1 VWRAHSLRAGEPG
14 MVSRLCAGV
23 APAHIPSHRGRRIQ
37 PVEMEKVLQ
46 AALHEQP
53 PRSLR
58 QVTQRCEASPR
69 TIRQHFPHLCQ
80 AITARFADY
89 RTIRAAVRKEV
100 ARAEVKSR
108 RLRTL
113 CKRAHNHTRPLTA
126 FTDQF

>member
-1 VWRAHSLRAGEPG
+1 VARTQPPAGEPG

-23 APAHIPSHRGRRIQ
+23 APAHIPIPIVSKDTA
-37 PVEMEKVLQ
+37 VEMEKVLQ

-80 AITARFADY
+80 AITARFA
-89 RTIRAAVRKEV
+89 I
-100 ARAEVKSR
+100 
-108 RLRTL
+108 
-113 CKRAHNHTRPLTA
+113 TA
-126 FTDQF
+126 PSAPR